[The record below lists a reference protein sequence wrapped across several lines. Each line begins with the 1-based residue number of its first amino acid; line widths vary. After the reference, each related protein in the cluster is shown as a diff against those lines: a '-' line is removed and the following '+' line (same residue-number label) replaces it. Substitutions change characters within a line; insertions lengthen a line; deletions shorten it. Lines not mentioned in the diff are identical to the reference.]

1 MGEPLAVIT
10 IPKFITQVCISQK
23 RRAKYYKK
31 GKAVPPTYLK
41 KYNFSKKGFLV
52 DENGK
57 KVLANPRSAGKA
69 KYEVLS
75 GNNLLS
81 GYGSPHTR
89 AKLVRE
95 LKNFY
100 RPFVQKDIKENGEI
114 TQFPLRVEWELYTTV
129 EANPNWDASNL
140 FFYWKYFEDCLFEH
154 SKRPH
159 LLSLIP
165 DDNVKYITHPPGAK
179 IIPIDDWNDRKF
191 VFKFYY
197 DDRNELKREPWQSN
211 STANI

>member
-1 MGEPLAVIT
+1 MNNALAIIT
-10 IPKFITQVCISQK
+10 IPKFITQVCISQI
-23 RRAKYYKK
+23 RRPKYYKEGNK
-31 GKAVPPTYLK
+31 IPPTYLK
-41 KYNFSKKGFLV
+41 KYNFNKHGFLI
-52 DENGK
+52 DKTGNR
-57 KVLANPRSAGKA
+57 VLANPRSVGKA
-69 KYEVLS
+69 KYEILS

-81 GYGSPHTR
+81 GYGSPHIR

-100 RPFVQKDIKENGEI
+100 RPFVQKYIKQHGMI
-114 TQFPLRVEWELYTTV
+114 TQYPLRVEWELYTTV
-129 EANPNWDASNL
+129 EENPNWDASNL

-154 SKRPH
+154 STKPH

-179 IIPIDDWNDRKF
+179 IIPIDNWNDRKF

-197 DDRNELKREPWQSN
+197 DDRNELKRIPWNSN
-211 STANI
+211 PINNI